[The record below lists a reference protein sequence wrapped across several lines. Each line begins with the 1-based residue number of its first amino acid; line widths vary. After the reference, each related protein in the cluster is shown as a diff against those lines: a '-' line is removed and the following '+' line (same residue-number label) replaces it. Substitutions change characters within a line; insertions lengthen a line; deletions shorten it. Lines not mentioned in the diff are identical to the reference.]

1 MQSVH
6 FKFGKAR
13 VPDDPKPMRFLR
25 KWMDEHCRDW
35 RLLEE
40 GDQVAADFVLRK
52 PMPAKKFRSLLAH
65 HVKNWGFQREAYA
78 RDNCKPMS
86 IDDYLKGP
94 DHDESR
100 MRLIKRRVWILLQS
114 VYYEA
119 EGRARPILE
128 ERAKARRERAKAR
141 RERAKARKEARRAK
155 KAQAKAHR
163 RIRKRFLR
171 A

>member
-1 MQSVH
+1 MQTVH

-13 VPDDPKPMRFLR
+13 VPDGPKPMLFLR

-52 PMPAKKFRSLLAH
+52 PMPAKKFRSLMAH
-65 HVKNWGFQREAYA
+65 NVKNWGFKREAYA

-94 DHDESR
+94 AGHLNEIN
-100 MRLIKRRVWILLQS
+100 MLFHCLHRVYDKAMDRATTILK
-114 VYYEA
+114 
-119 EGRARPILE
+119 
-128 ERAKARRERAKAR
+128 ERAKAQKEAKKTKKAQQKKKAKAR
-141 RERAKARKEARRAK
+141 
-155 KAQAKAHR
+155 Q
-163 RIRKRFLR
+163 RIRKWFLC
-171 A
+171 AIAL